1 MQPRACLNAQP
12 AYGIRLQM
20 SDTSTVYGAGLRYQL
35 DDSLDLDLTTSHR
48 QRSSGNH
55 DNRLFLQLPSDF

>member
-1 MQPRACLNAQP
+1 
-12 AYGIRLQM
+12 M